1 MMKKNNTVFQGV
13 YSLFVL
19 FIFFLLHNYL
29 NEFYR
34 WVDQHLVFKI
44 YVVLSLLTVLFFIL
58 FAVAKK
64 NVPDHLGFLYL
75 FWILIKFTLLF
86 ILFYSEV
93 NNNLVTKKAEVLTL
107 LFPYLASIFL
117 AAFPLSKEL
126 NKS

>member
-19 FIFFLLHNYL
+19 VVFFLLHDYL
-29 NEFYR
+29 NHLYQ
-34 WVDQHLVFKI
+34 WVDQNLIFKI
-44 YVVLSLLTVLFFIL
+44 YVVLSSLTVLFFIL

-75 FWILIKFTLLF
+75 FLVMIKFTLLF

-93 NNNLVTKKAEVLTL
+93 NNDLATKRAEVLTL
-107 LFPYLASIFL
+107 LFPYLVSVFL
-117 AAFPLSKEL
+117 SAFPLSKEL

>member
-1 MMKKNNTVFQGV
+1 MKKNNTVFQGV

-19 FIFFLLHNYL
+19 VVFFLLHDYL
-29 NEFYR
+29 NHLYQ
-34 WVDQHLVFKI
+34 WVDQNLIFKI
-44 YVVLSLLTVLFFIL
+44 YVVLSSLTVLFFIL

-75 FWILIKFTLLF
+75 FWVMIKFTLLF

-93 NNNLVTKKAEVLTL
+93 NNDLATKRAEVLTL
-107 LFPYLASIFL
+107 LFPYLVSVFL
-117 AAFPLSKEL
+117 SAFPLSKEL

>member
-44 YVVLSLLTVLFFIL
+44 YVVLSSLTVLFFIL

-75 FWILIKFTLLF
+75 FWIMIKFTLLF

-93 NNNLVTKKAEVLTL
+93 NNDLATKRAEVLTL
-107 LFPYLASIFL
+107 LFPYLVSVFL
-117 AAFPLSKEL
+117 STFPLSKEL